1 MAIALRGALDGS
13 VAQPMRDPNF
23 DAQGY
28 GEHVAELFGRTSGM
42 PMSRIVMV
50 VIGSRGDVA
59 PLTGVG
65 VRLQQAGHD
74 VVLATYAE
82 FGKLVSGCGLAF
94 RELDSARVDS
104 QSADVNPVAGLRD
117 FVSPAGQRAIGD
129 NVIAALWDEPA
140 DVLLLLHSPNWPGI
154 HSPKPWGCQVS
165 ECDTRGRG
173 SGCGDQPFWARRLCE
188 LGGES
193 VAHPAQAA
201 QPGPT

>member
-1 MAIALRGALDGS
+1 
-13 VAQPMRDPNF
+13 
-23 DAQGY
+23 
-28 GEHVAELFGRTSGM
+28 
-42 PMSRIVMV
+42 MSRVVMV

-129 NVIAALWDEPA
+129 NVIAALRDEPA
-140 DVLLLLHSPNWPGI
+140 DVLLLSPLAELAGHPLAEAMGVPSIGVRYPRSGFRLRGTSLSGHGVCVNWG
-154 HSPKPWGCQVS
+154 
-165 ECDTRGRG
+165 
-173 SGCGDQPFWARRLCE
+173 
-188 LGGES
+188 
-193 VAHPAQAA
+193 
-201 QPGPT
+201 